1 MKNNESKI
9 QEFIGT
15 LGKIN
20 YYEEG
25 GILYLN
31 AEQIARGLGFV
42 ETKIKRSLKNVDK
55 NVDKFGEYPT
65 YIMWNRIN
73 KYLINMGYEIEIKK
87 GDYIPE
93 NIFYRLAMKANNHQA
108 QEFQSWIA
116 DEVLPSIRK
125 TGIYIDKDHD
135 KIRSFGIN
143 VRLVEARAIKHLL
156 VYAKENYNIE
166 LNRDENYGKLSC
178 YANRISDMKQDARDE
193 ADSINLA
200 ICLTIE
206 SCIAVT
212 INTLISLNIHP
223 LDITKMTMHTL
234 NKFVSKIKDESKKRK
249 DKKKHK
255 ISVTE
260 VSNSI
265 VLDYTK
271 LARKHIFDNIEVA

>member
-1 MKNNESKI
+1 MSKV
-9 QEFIGT
+9 EKFYD
-15 LGKIN
+15 KITKKSMD
-20 YYEEG
+20 YYVDDDNT
-25 GILYLN
+25 IWFN
-31 AEQIARGLGFV
+31 AEEIARGLGFV
-42 ETKIKRSLKNVDK
+42 LKENKVSSTSGRK
-55 NVDKFGEYPT
+55 HYSTVKWQRVNQYLKEFGY
-65 YIMWNRIN
+65 N
-73 KYLINMGYEIEIKK
+73 KEITR

-93 NIFYRLAMKANNHQA
+93 QYVNLLAMKAKSDTA
-108 QEFQSWIA
+108 KEFQRWLAFDVI
-116 DEVLPSIRK
+116 PSIRK
-125 TGIYIDKDHD
+125 HGIYIDKDHD

-234 NKFVSKIKDESKKRK
+234 NKFVAKIREESKKRK
-249 DKKKHK
+249 AKKNYK
-255 ISVTE
+255 ISLAE

-265 VLDYTK
+265 VKNYSK
-271 LARKHIFDNIEVA
+271 LAKKHIFNVIETL

>member
-1 MKNNESKI
+1 MINEVFKFMENQVRI
-9 QEFIGT
+9 IGT
-15 LGKIN
+15 TEDPLFCLKDVCNILELRVDVVVERLISN
-20 YYEEG
+20 NSREG
-25 GILYLN
+25 DDPLSKGVVSKQPFVDSKGRIQKMYFVNEDGLYDTILDSRKP
-31 AEQIARGLGFV
+31 IAKTFRKWL
-42 ETKIKRSLKNVDK
+42 TK
-55 NVDKFGEYPT
+55 
-65 YIMWNRIN
+65 
-73 KYLINMGYEIEIKK
+73 
-87 GDYIPE
+87 
-93 NIFYRLAMKANNHQA
+93 
-108 QEFQSWIA
+108 
-116 DEVLPSIRK
+116 EVLPSIRK

-156 VYAKENYNIE
+156 AYAKENYNIE

-255 ISVTE
+255 MSVTE